1 MVSPSKRRFPLRPS
15 HATEQ
20 PRSIWGEFIGT
31 TFDRY
36 LVFSLLSYLF
46 TFIKVLNVYA
56 GLISYS
62 CLIKSINS
70 IRYYILLIES
80 VAMKYL
86 EPNSCK

>member
-1 MVSPSKRRFPLRPS
+1 MVSLLAAFPI
-15 HATEQ
+15 ATFSCN
-20 PRSIWGEFIGT
+20 RAAKINWGEFIGT